1 MGWLSRLFG
10 SETEAAGPPYRTY
23 TLGIV
28 GESHKNPDGSSRQ
41 AEIKRCREGE
51 AVQLIAEPDNPYD
64 PLAVAVLSR
73 RGTCIGYISRDHNEW
88 IGQKLADE
96 GIASACIDMIVGG
109 ERGKPSRGV
118 LLELKML

>member
-1 MGWLSRLFG
+1 MRWLSRLLGGGTKEPKPSF
-10 SETEAAGPPYRTY
+10 RTY

-28 GESHKNPDGSSRQ
+28 GESHKNPDGSFQQ

-51 AVQLIAEPDNPYD
+51 AVQLIAEPHNPSD

-73 RGTCIGYISRDHNEW
+73 RGTCIGYISREHNEW
-88 IGQKLADE
+88 ISEKLATD

-109 ERGKPSRGV
+109 GRDKPSRAV